1 MSKRKEFSKNENIT
15 LSIIYRCLNYFDSAK
30 LDSKL
35 LCIMAP
41 SEAKKIAK
49 YDLIQTCDELSA
61 SPRVSSWYK
70 LTEKGKEF
78 FKNYLLVE
86 KLSEEEN
93 LRLFMGG
100 YITFDKKY
108 LKENQ

>member
-1 MSKRKEFSKNENIT
+1 M
-15 LSIIYRCLNYFDSAK
+15 
-30 LDSKL
+30 
-35 LCIMAP
+35 MP

-49 YDLIQTCDELSA
+49 YDLIQTCDEVSA
-61 SPRVSSWYK
+61 SPRVCSWYK
-70 LTEKGKEF
+70 LTEKGKKF
-78 FKNYLLVE
+78 FINYLLDE

-93 LRLFMGG
+93 LRLFNGG